1 MIYKVFDINTSLY
14 INSKT
19 LEQAL
24 IVRQDVIN
32 KYLEKMTPFFSII
45 EETDVEIEGK
55 FHTSHNN
62 VDLSAYPIVYKK

>member
-1 MIYKVFDINTSLY
+1 MIYKVFDINTILY

-24 IVRQDVIN
+24 IARQDVIN

-45 EETDVEIEGK
+45 EETDVDIEGK
-55 FHTSHNN
+55 IHTSHNN

>member
-24 IVRQDVIN
+24 IARQDVIN

-45 EETDVEIEGK
+45 EETDVDIEGK
-55 FHTSHNN
+55 IHTSHNN